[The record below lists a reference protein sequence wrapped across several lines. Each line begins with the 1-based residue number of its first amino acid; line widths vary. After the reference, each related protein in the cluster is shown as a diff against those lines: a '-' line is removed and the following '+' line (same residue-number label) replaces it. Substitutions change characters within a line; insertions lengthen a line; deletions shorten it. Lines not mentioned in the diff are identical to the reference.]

1 MILSHL
7 RISGKGWGVRSPK
20 RLVKGSFICE
30 YIGEIISD
38 SDADRRLNDTYLFDL
53 TVVVSNHGQGCQV
66 TWKTWKTWKSLEN
79 GKNKKL
85 NLEKP

>member
-1 MILSHL
+1 MIVSHS

-53 TVVVSNHGQGCQV
+53 TVVVSFHSNQPMFSQ
-66 TWKTWKTWKSLEN
+66 E
-79 GKNKKL
+79 
-85 NLEKP
+85 